1 MQYHY
6 IFLHLFCWVTERS
19 LLYWVICFSS
29 CPDVPQPCDW
39 NNFYSGG
46 PNPQVLNGALVGGP
60 DQNDFFY
67 NDRQDYIMNE
77 VACDYNAGFQ
87 SAVAGQWWYVQKEKN
102 NKTKQN
108 KTKNTMISDFHD
120 SPFLIVN
127 QYAMPLPINE

>member
-1 MQYHY
+1 MNDGMQFHVSSQNLNLFAVTQKNA
-6 IFLHLFCWVTERS
+6 IFKAVLYFLESICWVTERS

-87 SAVAGQWWYVQKEKN
+87 SAVAGQWRFN
-102 NKTKQN
+102 
-108 KTKNTMISDFHD
+108 
-120 SPFLIVN
+120 
-127 QYAMPLPINE
+127 